1 MAYIKRQI
9 FVLIEEGI
17 VHADMIKPPPN
28 CWCHCFIPTTF
39 PKERREVQLWQ
50 CLMKR
55 FPHFRTSG
63 LLTIL
68 QISDGLSCTSHQL
81 GFRLAVRR
89 SIPEPL
95 VWKACPGGLSHS
107 FNSLSAW
114 GGSNCH
120 SWDRT
125 LITGLQTQTL
135 FLLFTAPGIFR
146 SLIPKGLETIR
157 CTGTF
162 AAMCTTCWLKQ
173 FLRKH
178 RLGTM

>member
-1 MAYIKRQI
+1 MAYIKKQI

-28 CWCHCFIPTTF
+28 CWCNCFIPTTF
-39 PKERREVQLWQ
+39 PKERREMQLWQ

-68 QISDGLSCTSHQL
+68 QISDGLFCTSHQL

-95 VWKACPGGLSHS
+95 VWKVCPEDW
-107 FNSLSAW
+107 A
-114 GGSNCH
+114 
-120 SWDRT
+120 
-125 LITGLQTQTL
+125 I
-135 FLLFTAPGIFR
+135 A
-146 SLIPKGLETIR
+146 LIPFQPEGAQTAIPEIEPSLLDCRFKLFF
-157 CTGTF
+157 C
-162 AAMCTTCWLKQ
+162 
-173 FLRKH
+173 FLQH
-178 RLGTM
+178 QESFVL